1 MNLVI
6 ALDEL
11 HKARRIVA
19 DGEKCLV
26 EQRKV
31 VDRLESDGCDTLEAI
46 QFLEYLEEMQDQYRA
61 LRDRL
66 EQRVLGMVRPEDD

>member
-31 VDRLESDGCDTLEAI
+31 VDRLESDGCDTLDAI
-46 QFLEYLEEMQDQYRA
+46 QFLEYLEKRCRISTARSGTGWSSVCSEW
-61 LRDRL
+61 
-66 EQRVLGMVRPEDD
+66 